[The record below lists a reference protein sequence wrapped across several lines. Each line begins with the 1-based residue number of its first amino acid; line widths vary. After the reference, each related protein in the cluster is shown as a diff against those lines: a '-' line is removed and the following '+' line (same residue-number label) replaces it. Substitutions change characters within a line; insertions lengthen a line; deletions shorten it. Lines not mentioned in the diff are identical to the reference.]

1 MKLASRSLLLAA
13 VALVSFACRKVGPP
27 SPDYD
32 RAYRIYERLYVS
44 QLDDAFGDPQM
55 DEAEALLKK
64 VDPRSV
70 DSELAQRL
78 LQSIADG
85 RKRLA
90 AERAED
96 EKRRA
101 LLRASMA
108 PTVAPPM
115 GPMFVE
121 PLAAAGAP
129 DGGAA
134 DAAVAEADAGPPDP
148 AAAGTKF
155 DDLQRASNGCLVPG
169 LPFKEVGTGKQGA
182 SYRLNAAD
190 PLCGGKLGLGGQL
203 VLVMD
208 GKVYAKV
215 SDKDVKVQ
223 NEAPRAV
230 GTQPAQQPAQQP
242 GQTQQQ
248 QPAAPAQQPGYAP
261 ATPLQAQPA
270 DDSNI
275 LKPEQPRPSS
285 Y

>member
-1 MKLASRSLLLAA
+1 MPSCIGVQVNALAATMSGTGLLA
-13 VALVSFACRKVGPP
+13 VGR
-27 SPDYD
+27 D
-32 RAYRIYERLYVS
+32 
-44 QLDDAFGDPQM
+44 
-55 DEAEALLKK
+55 
-64 VDPRSV
+64 
-70 DSELAQRL
+70 
-78 LQSIADG
+78 
-85 RKRLA
+85 
-90 AERAED
+90 
-96 EKRRA
+96 
-101 LLRASMA
+101 
-108 PTVAPPM
+108 
-115 GPMFVE
+115 
-121 PLAAAGAP
+121 
-129 DGGAA
+129 
-134 DAAVAEADAGPPDP
+134 
-148 AAAGTKF
+148 
-155 DDLQRASNGCLVPG
+155 
-169 LPFKEVGTGKQGA
+169 QGA